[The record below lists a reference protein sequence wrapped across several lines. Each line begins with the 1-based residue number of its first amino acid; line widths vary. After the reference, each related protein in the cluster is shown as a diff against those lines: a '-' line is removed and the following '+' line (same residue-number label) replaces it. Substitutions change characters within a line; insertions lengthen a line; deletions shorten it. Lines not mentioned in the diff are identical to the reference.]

1 MFFCLFGEKMKGKEK
16 KKKGI
21 QKQKMKLLFLS
32 TFPSI
37 QISNF
42 SLSLFASSAPYQTD
56 HKAQYIPLS

>member
-1 MFFCLFGEKMKGKEK
+1 MKGKEK